1 MCYRHLADG
10 LASPPAPRDRVAAHR
25 SIDYTAIVT
34 GIDFP
39 MFALNITCVD
49 LSAAMLLGDSTIY

>member
-25 SIDYTAIVT
+25 SIGYTAIVT

-49 LSAAMLLGDSTIY
+49 LS